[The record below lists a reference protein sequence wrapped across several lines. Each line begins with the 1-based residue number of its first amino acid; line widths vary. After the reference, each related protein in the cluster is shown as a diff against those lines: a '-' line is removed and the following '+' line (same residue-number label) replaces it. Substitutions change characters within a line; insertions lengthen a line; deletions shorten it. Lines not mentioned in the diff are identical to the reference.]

1 MHTYR
6 NTSHLGITPKIG
18 DITDK
23 GCVVLIT
30 DDGQI
35 VTDKR
40 GEELISAETVY
51 LVSRRRT
58 AH

>member
-6 NTSHLGITPKIG
+6 NTSHLGITPRVG
-18 DITDK
+18 DNTDK
-23 GCVVLIT
+23 GCVILIT
-30 DDGQI
+30 EDGRI

-40 GEELISAETVY
+40 GQERLSAEAVY

-58 AH
+58 MQ

>member
-6 NTSHLGITPKIG
+6 NTSHLGITPQIG